1 MEMFA
6 KQCLDENEVLHSLP
20 IFQDFLYRRVRL
32 FCRNTREG
40 RGRVS
45 MFHCAMVK
53 KWIHVMLWSVFFS
66 QLYHGTSLLINIL
79 IREQMT
85 QNISHF
91 SILHAFNIAGTTM
104 PRLVVEEDT
113 CIFCESTDWG
123 IWPQVM
129 FDCLLSGSWVPEF
142 SSHLCMK
149 FWEVEMFAT
158 ISSCWDS
165 MWVLSPLQQVV
176 LRLDGISPN
185 LSHNL
190 DLRGERLL

>member
-1 MEMFA
+1 MKFCIPSQSFRIFCIDGFDCFA
-6 KQCLDENEVLHSLP
+6 AIHGREEGESRCFIVPWWRNEFRS
-20 IFQDFLYRRVRL
+20 
-32 FCRNTREG
+32 CCE
-40 RGRVS
+40 
-45 MFHCAMVK
+45 
-53 KWIHVMLWSVFFS
+53 VFFFPP
-66 QLYHGTSLLINIL
+66 LYHGTSLLINIL

-85 QNISHF
+85 RNTSHF

-158 ISSCWDS
+158 ISSCWDN